1 MEARMKVRT
10 VKRVMWGLFALF
22 LVTFDCTMARA
33 GNGVAGITYKVY
45 RNLTSVGISAV
56 VSGDDDSSAV
66 LRIEQRYDTFGAYDS
81 GMVMIRRPGFN
92 VHIGRILWMTQG
104 RTANF
109 RIVATDVGGGMATP
123 WDTVSCAEV
132 RKRPTPGV
140 SVYYVNQATGNNAN
154 SGLTAALAKRTFI
167 TNAGIDGGSPGALT
181 LLLLQTNQTGAGIIV
196 APGEYHE
203 KLPITSSVDGPFR
216 FIAGDGTNR
225 DSTIICGANEMGE
238 LGKADGSTSFTWTQ
252 IGLASLYPPTVGV
265 YKAYCPY
272 ADSIASVTFGWG
284 EFLHLKTSLAALFA
298 DSSGTAGNANQ
309 SAGLIG
315 HGWWVKGDTLYVK
328 RIGGITPAGAVL
340 HAGYRGPLLEVGRRN
355 WRISGLTF
363 RYAGGP
369 RSCNGVAGGTD
380 QCVEDPPN
388 SSYEGIVFGRN
399 ANSSGGVVDSCRFY
413 GNQGPGV
420 YARYTSAGLVADS
433 CTIANSIFDG
443 LTIGT
448 MGYGASKSRME
459 ENSGGPVSVG
469 QMSNIYNNTIN
480 EVANGI
486 QLGPVAGGA
495 VDSTWGSWA
504 ETAYNRNY
512 QLADDG
518 IETDTGAGIGELV
531 LGNISD
537 SGNSGISVA
546 PLYIGPMLV
555 LYNTF
560 TRFVSAGIKIG
571 FDGDGPAHFYQNT
584 MVSNEPGSRGF
595 EGGSGGSYK
604 SVAANNI
611 FWGEVGIHGVGTDSD
626 TANISATFNYNCIDS
641 TSGRLIDRWF
651 LNSTPINRSVWRAYG
666 NEANGQ
672 VGDPGLVNLT
682 RGRSMANL
690 PNVRP
695 RHLTNFVPNSLV
707 IQKGRTLPGINSG
720 LGGKRYAGPK
730 PNIGAQGC
738 YNCYYPEP

>member
-1 MEARMKVRT
+1 MKVRT

-66 LRIEQRYDTFGAYDS
+66 LRIFQRYSTEGAYDS
-81 GMVMIRRPGFN
+81 GMVMVRRPGFN
-92 VHIGRILWMTQG
+92 VHIGRIFWMTPG
-104 RTANF
+104 LTANF
-109 RIVATDVGGGMATP
+109 RIEATEAGVKTYTP

-132 RKRPTPGV
+132 RRRGTGLKI
-140 SVYYVNQATGNNAN
+140 YLNQATGNNGN
-154 SGLTAALAKRTFI
+154 SGLSPVAPKRTFNTYAAVDGGAAGALAFLLS
-167 TNAGIDGGSPGALT
+167 TNANNS
-181 LLLLQTNQTGAGIIV
+181 GIIV

-203 KLPITSSVDGPFR
+203 KLSINSGTDGNF
-216 FIAGDGTNR
+216 FYIAGDGSNP
-225 DSTIICGANEMGE
+225 DSTIICGANLNGE
-238 LGKADGSTSFTWTQ
+238 AGRYDGSNNLSWSARPIDINT
-252 IGLASLYPPTVGV
+252 LASAHNV
-265 YKAYCPY
+265 YKTYLPSATGFG
-272 ADSIASVTFGWG
+272 DSLGSVTFGWG
-284 EFLHLKTSLAALFA
+284 EFLHKKTSIAALYA
-298 DSSGTAGNANQ
+298 DSSGTSDNSNL
-309 SAGLIG
+309 SVGLVG
-315 HGWWVKGDTLYVK
+315 HGWYWIADTLYVK
-328 RIGGITPAGAVL
+328 RPGGSTPTGAVL
-340 HAGYRGPLLEVGRRN
+340 HAGYLGALIDVAKRN
-355 WRISGLTF
+355 WRFSGLTVRF
-363 RYAGGP
+363 AGGP
-369 RSCNGVAGGTD
+369 ISYTGGRTA
-380 QCVEDPPN
+380 QEDPPN
-388 SSYEGIVFGRN
+388 ASWEGIVFGRN

-413 GNQGPGV
+413 GNQGPAV

-433 CTIANSIFDG
+433 CAIANSIFDG

-448 MGYGASKSRME
+448 MGYGASKGRIE

-469 QMSNIYNNTIN
+469 QMSNIYNNTIR

-504 ETAYNRNY
+504 ETAYNRAY

-531 LGNISD
+531 LGNYSD
-537 SGNSGISVA
+537 GGNSGISVA
-546 PLYIGPMLV
+546 PLYIGPMWV

-571 FDGDGPAHFYQNT
+571 FDGDGPAHLYQNT

-595 EGGSGGSYK
+595 EGGSGGYYK

-611 FWGEVGIHGVGTDSD
+611 FWGEVGIHGVGSDAD

-672 VGDPGLVNLT
+672 FGDPRLVNLT

-695 RHLTNFVPNSLV
+695 RHLTNFAPNSLV